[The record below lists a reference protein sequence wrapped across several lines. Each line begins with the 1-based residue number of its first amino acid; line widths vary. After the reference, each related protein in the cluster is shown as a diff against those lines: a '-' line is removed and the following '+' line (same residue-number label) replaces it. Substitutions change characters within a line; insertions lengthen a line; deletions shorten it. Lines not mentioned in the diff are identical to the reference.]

1 MDFHAAS
8 TLSFPTREGGRGK
21 GRPRDDRSFPV
32 STVIRGTGRRTFV
45 QPLVGLLSWRT
56 GRNSCVYSVLRLF
69 VSLLNDG
76 SGALGGF
83 IERGEIES
91 RIFIIVVIFNDL
103 ENLDYAVSNFDVI

>member
-8 TLSFPTREGGRGK
+8 TLSFPTRVGERGK

-56 GRNSCVYSVLRLF
+56 WDGIRAFIPFYDSLF
-69 VSLLNDG
+69 PS
-76 SGALGGF
+76 
-83 IERGEIES
+83 
-91 RIFIIVVIFNDL
+91 
-103 ENLDYAVSNFDVI
+103 